1 LSLEARIWEIVYST
15 PEDELEEA
23 IRSPKGSTAHYV
35 IQDRTAE
42 GMWAEEREAK
52 KPFLAHIQAAND
64 NDSRDWRLRYLIETP
79 ELNELLMLWVAC
91 KRDWVLTRL
100 SYIK

>member
-1 LSLEARIWEIVYST
+1 LTLEARIWAIFSST
-15 PEDELEEA
+15 PEDELEDA
-23 IRSPKGSTAHYV
+23 IRSPKGSTVHHE
-35 IQDRTAE
+35 IQDRTAAA
-42 GMWAEEREAK
+42 MWKDEREAK